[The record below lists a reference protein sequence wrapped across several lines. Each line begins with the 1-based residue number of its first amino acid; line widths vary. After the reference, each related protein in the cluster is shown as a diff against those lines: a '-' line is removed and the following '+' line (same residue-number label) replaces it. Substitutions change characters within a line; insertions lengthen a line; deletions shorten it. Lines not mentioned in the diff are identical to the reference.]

1 MNLVNALALVLGVI
15 GGALTYL
22 SLSTGLFMIWAT
34 FVFTA
39 TGVAL
44 GGTAEAFK
52 NLVACALMGMALAVI
67 ASLLI
72 LYVNLGLP
80 GPLWPAVVVGATTA
94 CLALVAH
101 IPLFPAIPATVIGYA
116 STFAYVLS
124 ANLLTPE
131 GILGGGTK
139 NPVFL
144 ITTSLIVAYGFGR
157 ISLALVGKLTQPPVL
172 SASPQ

>member
-1 MNLVNALALVLGVI
+1 MLGVI
-15 GGALTYL
+15 GGILTYL
-22 SLSTGLFMIWAT
+22 SLSTGFFLIWAT
-34 FVFTA
+34 FIFTA

-52 NLVACALMGMALAVI
+52 SLVVCALMGMVLAVI
-67 ASLLI
+67 AALLI
-72 LYVNLGLP
+72 LNVNLGLP
-80 GPLWPAVVVGATTA
+80 GALWPAIVVGVTTA

-131 GILGGGTK
+131 GIMGGGTK

-157 ISLALVGKLTQPPVL
+157 VSLALAGKLAAKT
-172 SASPQ
+172 

>member
-1 MNLVNALALVLGVI
+1 MSLVNALALVLGVI
-15 GGALTYL
+15 GGILTYI
-22 SLSTGLFMIWAT
+22 SLTTGLFMIWAT
-34 FVFTA
+34 FIFTA

-52 NLVACALMGMALAVI
+52 NLVACALMGMVLAVI
-67 ASLLI
+67 AALLI
-72 LYVNLGLP
+72 LNVNRGLP
-80 GPLWPAVVVGATTA
+80 GALWPAIVVGVTTA

-131 GILGGGTK
+131 GITGGGTK

-157 ISLALVGKLTQPPVL
+157 VSLALAGKLTK
-172 SASPQ
+172 S

>member
-1 MNLVNALALVLGVI
+1 MSLVNALALVLGVI
-15 GGALTYL
+15 GSLLTYV
-22 SLSTGLFMIWAT
+22 SLSTGLFMIWST
-34 FVFTA
+34 FIFTA

-52 NLVACALMGMALAVI
+52 NLVVCALMGMVLAI
-67 ASLLI
+67 AASLLI
-72 LYVNLGLP
+72 LNVNPGLP
-80 GPLWPAVVVGATTA
+80 GALWPAIVVGATTA

-131 GILGGGTK
+131 GITGGGTK
-139 NPVFL
+139 NPAFL

-157 ISLALVGKLTQPPVL
+157 VSLALAGKLT
-172 SASPQ
+172 AKT

>member
-1 MNLVNALALVLGVI
+1 MSLVNALALVLGVI
-15 GGALTYL
+15 GCFLTYL
-22 SLSTGLFMIWAT
+22 SLSTGFFFIWAT
-34 FVFTA
+34 FIFTA

-52 NLVACALMGMALAVI
+52 NLVVCALMGMVLAVI
-67 ASLLI
+67 AALLI
-72 LYVNLGLP
+72 LNVDLGLP
-80 GPLWPAVVVGATTA
+80 GALWPAIVVGTTTA

-131 GILGGGTK
+131 GVMGGGTK

-157 ISLALVGKLTQPPVL
+157 VSLALAGKLAAKT
-172 SASPQ
+172 

>member
-1 MNLVNALALVLGVI
+1 MSLVNALALVLGAI
-15 GGALTYL
+15 GGILTYI
-22 SLSTGLFMIWAT
+22 SLTTGLFMIWAT
-34 FVFTA
+34 FIFTA

-52 NLVACALMGMALAVI
+52 NLVICALMGMVLAVI
-67 ASLLI
+67 AALLI
-72 LYVNLGLP
+72 LNVNLGLP
-80 GPLWPAVVVGATTA
+80 GALWPAIVVGATTA

-131 GILGGGTK
+131 GIMGGGTK

-144 ITTSLIVAYGFGR
+144 ITTSLIVAYAFGR
-157 ISLALVGKLTQPPVL
+157 VSLALAGKLTK
-172 SASPQ
+172 A

>member
-1 MNLVNALALVLGVI
+1 MSFVNALALVLGVI
-15 GGALTYL
+15 GGILTYA

-52 NLVACALMGMALAVI
+52 NLVVCALMGMVLAML

-72 LYVNLGLP
+72 LNVNLGLP
-80 GPLWPAVVVGATTA
+80 GALWPAIVVGATTA

-116 STFAYVLS
+116 STFAYILS

-131 GILGGGTK
+131 GITGGGTK
-139 NPVFL
+139 NPAFL
-144 ITTSLIVAYGFGR
+144 IATSLVVAYGFGR
-157 ISLALVGKLTQPPVL
+157 VSLALAGKL
-172 SASPQ
+172 SAKV